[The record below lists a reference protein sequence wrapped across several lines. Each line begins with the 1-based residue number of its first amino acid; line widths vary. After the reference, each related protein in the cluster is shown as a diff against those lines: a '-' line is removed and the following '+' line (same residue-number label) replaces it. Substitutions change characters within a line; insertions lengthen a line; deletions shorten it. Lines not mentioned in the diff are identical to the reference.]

1 MSAKDFYKEQREAE
15 EQELLKTI
23 EQVKDIVKD
32 SETLQAGIDNY
43 DFYYY
48 QMKGIRRKSDIFPLK
63 KMKFEDTEF
72 WAPNNHHEYL
82 KTIFNFYSKL
92 PMDISFER
100 HKVD

>member
-1 MSAKDFYKEQREAE
+1 
-15 EQELLKTI
+15 
-23 EQVKDIVKD
+23 
-32 SETLQAGIDNY
+32 
-43 DFYYY
+43 
-48 QMKGIRRKSDIFPLK
+48 MKGIRRKSDIFPLK